1 MTVMDSY
8 KHGGEFPCG
17 RGGVENVGVDFAGR
31 VQSGLVWREWLRL
44 GRDGAWTELEAGR
57 MLLLQLALHKPA
69 AVTDEHGDELFLS
82 TIPTGGDDP
91 APVQLRTLLH
101 QVS

>member
-1 MTVMDSY
+1 MV
-8 KHGGEFPCG
+8 
-17 RGGVENVGVDFAGR
+17 
-31 VQSGLVWREWLRL
+31 
-44 GRDGAWTELEAGR
+44 
-57 MLLLQLALHKPA
+57 LLQLALHKPA

-101 QVS
+101 QVR